1 MFCPLHCAARLLAA
15 RLLAVPRWFVA
26 LALVAALCVVAGCGS
41 SSPPADV
48 SQGKWAQ
55 SSENQSTETT
65 AAAAAPAKP
74 VIEVVDTTKLKPLG
88 EVLAPLD
95 DGRLTLA
102 PPADWVLGPRNK
114 DRLAL
119 IQLEHDD
126 AYPSIL
132 LTASEV
138 QAAVTLSAENV
149 DAFAAELQSQLDAE
163 MAAKKFELGEPVK
176 AVQIGDLLGVTY
188 MRTAK
193 AKNTRLERCFL
204 ETVHAGRRYQLEL
217 RTRAGSL
224 HRFRPYLYAVAGGMK
239 FGVAEPAASAPA
251 ETTPNE
257 GTPATAPAPA
267 PAPGTEPLPINP

>member
-1 MFCPLHCAARLLAA
+1 MNLVPAMFRSLLRAARLLV
-15 RLLAVPRWFVA
+15 VPHPLIA
-26 LALVAALCVVAGCGS
+26 LALVAAMFALAGCGS

-55 SSENQSTETT
+55 TTDTTTT
-65 AAAAAPAKP
+65 ALAPARP
-74 VIEVVDTTKLKPLG
+74 AIEVVDTTKLKPLG
-88 EVLAPLD
+88 EELAPLD
-95 DGRLTLA
+95 DGRLKLA

-119 IQLEHDD
+119 FQLEHDD

-138 QAAVTLSAENV
+138 QDAVTLSPENV

-176 AVQIGDLLGVTY
+176 AVQIGDFLGVTY

-193 AKNTRLERCFL
+193 SKNTRLERCFL
-204 ETVHAGRRYQLEL
+204 ETVQGGRRYQLEM

-224 HRFRPYLYAVAGGMK
+224 HRFRPYLYAVAQSMK
-239 FGVAEPAASAPA
+239 FGAASGTAEPAATPPA
-251 ETTPNE
+251 ETAPAT
-257 GTPATAPAPA
+257 TPATEPAPSAAPAPA
-267 PAPGTEPLPINP
+267 SP

>member
-1 MFCPLHCAARLLAA
+1 
-15 RLLAVPRWFVA
+15 
-26 LALVAALCVVAGCGS
+26 
-41 SSPPADV
+41 
-48 SQGKWAQ
+48 
-55 SSENQSTETT
+55 
-65 AAAAAPAKP
+65 
-74 VIEVVDTTKLKPLG
+74 
-88 EVLAPLD
+88 LD

-119 IQLEHDD
+119 FQLEHDD
-126 AYPSIL
+126 GYPSIL
-132 LTASEV
+132 LTVAEV
-138 QAAVTLSAENV
+138 QAAVTLSPENV

-176 AVQIGDLLGVTY
+176 AVQIGDFLGVTY

-224 HRFRPYLYAVAGGMK
+224 HRFRPYLYAVANGMK
-239 FGVAEPAASAPA
+239 FGTTSGPAEPAATDAASSS
-251 ETTPNE
+251 ETTPAEND
-257 GTPATAPAPA
+257 APAPA
-267 PAPGTEPLPINP
+267 SP

>member
-1 MFCPLHCAARLLAA
+1 MNLGPVMFRPLRCAARLLAES
-15 RLLAVPRWFVA
+15 RVFVA
-26 LALVAALCVVAGCGS
+26 LALVAANSILSGCGS

-65 AAAAAPAKP
+65 TAEAAAPAKP

-88 EVLAPLD
+88 EMLAPLD

-102 PPADWVLGPRNK
+102 PPADWVLGPRTK

-119 IQLEHDD
+119 FQLAPDD
-126 AYPSIL
+126 AYPAIV
-132 LTASEV
+132 LTVSEV
-138 QAAVTLSAENV
+138 QAAVTLSPENV

-176 AVQIGDLLGVTY
+176 VVQIGDLLGVTY
-188 MRTAK
+188 MRTAR

-204 ETVHAGRRYQLEL
+204 ETVHAGRRYQLEM

-224 HRFRPYLYAVAGGMK
+224 HRFRPYLYAVANGMK
-239 FGVAEPAASAPA
+239 FGTASAPA
-251 ETTPNE
+251 EPAATTPAE
-257 GTPATAPAPA
+257 TTPAT
-267 PAPGTEPLPINP
+267 E

>member
-1 MFCPLHCAARLLAA
+1 MKLVPAMFRSRLRAARLFV
-15 RLLAVPRWFVA
+15 VPRSLFP
-26 LALVAALCVVAGCGS
+26 LTLVAAMFALAGCGS

-55 SSENQSTETT
+55 SSETTTT
-65 AAAAAPAKP
+65 AAAAAKPA
-74 VIEVVDTTKLKPLG
+74 IEVVDTTKLKPLG
-88 EVLAPLD
+88 EELAPLD
-95 DGRLTLA
+95 DGRVTLA

-119 IQLEHDD
+119 FQLAPDD
-126 AYPSIL
+126 AYPSIVL
-132 LTASEV
+132 MVSEV
-138 QAAVTLSAENV
+138 QDAVTLSSENV

-176 AVQIGDLLGVTY
+176 AVQIGDFLGVTY

-204 ETVHAGRRYQLEL
+204 ETVHAGRRYQLEM

-224 HRFRPYLYAVAGGMK
+224 HRFRPYLYAVAQGMK
-239 FGVAEPAASAPA
+239 FGTASGTAEPAATAPA
-251 ETTPNE
+251 ETTPA
-257 GTPATAPAPA
+257 TPPATEPAPSAETAPASP
-267 PAPGTEPLPINP
+267 

>member
-1 MFCPLHCAARLLAA
+1 MNLVPAMFRSLLRAARLLV
-15 RLLAVPRWFVA
+15 VPHPLIA
-26 LALVAALCVVAGCGS
+26 LALVAAMFALAGCGS

-55 SSENQSTETT
+55 TTDTTTT
-65 AAAAAPAKP
+65 ALAPARP
-74 VIEVVDTTKLKPLG
+74 AIEVVDTTKLKPLG
-88 EVLAPLD
+88 EELAPLD
-95 DGRLTLA
+95 DGRLKLA

-119 IQLEHDD
+119 FQLEHDD

-138 QAAVTLSAENV
+138 QDAVTLSPENV

-176 AVQIGDLLGVTY
+176 AVQIGDFLGVTY

-193 AKNTRLERCFL
+193 SKNTRLERCFL
-204 ETVHAGRRYQLEL
+204 ETVQGGRRYQLEM

-224 HRFRPYLYAVAGGMK
+224 HRFRPYLYAVAHGMK
-239 FGVAEPAASAPA
+239 FGTASGTSEPAA
-251 ETTPNE
+251 T
-257 GTPATAPAPA
+257 TPATTPATEPAPSAAPAPA
-267 PAPGTEPLPINP
+267 SP

>member
-1 MFCPLHCAARLLAA
+1 MNLVPAMFRPLLRAARLLVVL
-15 RLLAVPRWFVA
+15 RSLFPLT
-26 LALVAALCVVAGCGS
+26 LVAAMFALAGCGS
-41 SSPPADV
+41 SNPPADV

-55 SSENQSTETT
+55 SSENQSTDTTTT
-65 AAAAAPAKP
+65 AAAAPTGP
-74 VIEVVDTTKLKPLG
+74 VIEVVDITKLKPLG

-119 IQLEHDD
+119 FQLAPDD
-126 AYPSIL
+126 AYPSIV
-132 LTASEV
+132 LTVSEV
-138 QAAVTLSAENV
+138 QDAVSLSSENV

-176 AVQIGDLLGVTY
+176 AVQIGDFLGVTY

-193 AKNTRLERCFL
+193 AKTTRLERCFL
-204 ETVHAGRRYQLEL
+204 ETVHAGRRYQLEM

-224 HRFRPYLYAVAGGMK
+224 HRFRPYLYAVAHGMK
-239 FGVAEPAASAPA
+239 FGTASGTSEPAA
-251 ETTPNE
+251 TTPST
-257 GTPATAPAPA
+257 TPATEPAPSAAPAPA
-267 PAPGTEPLPINP
+267 SP